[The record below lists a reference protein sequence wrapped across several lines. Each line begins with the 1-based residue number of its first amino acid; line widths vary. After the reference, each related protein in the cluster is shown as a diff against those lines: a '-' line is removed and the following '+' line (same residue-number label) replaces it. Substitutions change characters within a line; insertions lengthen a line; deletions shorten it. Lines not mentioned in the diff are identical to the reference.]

1 MAYDERQAALEL
13 GRLRDEV
20 GRLQAENQ
28 GLQTENG
35 QLREQITRLQRQVA
49 ELERVTARQAAPFR
63 RAEPK
68 KVPAAEQ
75 KRPGRKPGHRGFCRT
90 IPSYLDHE
98 VDVPL
103 DCCPC
108 CQGPVS
114 DRAPLVQWIEEL
126 PPQRPVVTRLT
137 IWEAKCPRCGLVRS
151 LHPLQGST
159 ARGAASVQ
167 LGPRALAVAAL
178 LNKALGLTMRKT
190 CRVLGKLWGL
200 QLTAGGLSQALDRV
214 ADKTE
219 TRYDALL
226 KTIRASDV
234 VYADETS
241 GWVGEPGGWLWTF
254 TQPAAT
260 LYQVEPSRG
269 SQVAQETLGEDFG
282 GMLVSDCLNV
292 YDSLHCRKHK
302 CIAHHQ
308 RAIAQA
314 RDRPDT
320 PDGSYLQQWKW
331 LFQAVTALW
340 KARPKMAETAF
351 AQERARIEAWC
362 QRLLDEPVTQ
372 PGDVAVRN
380 RLLKQRPHLLG
391 CLDEP
396 AAEPTNNRAER
407 SLRPAVIARK
417 LSCGNRTE
425 RGKRTWQILASLAAT
440 CQQNA
445 DDFVDWLA
453 PQLSLTPQAG

>member
-13 GRLRDEV
+13 ARLLGKVR
-20 GRLQAENQ
+20 RLQAENER
-28 GLQTENG
+28 LQSENQ
-35 QLREQITRLQRQVA
+35 QLREQLGRLQHQVA
-49 ELERVTARQAAPFR
+49 ELERTAARQAAPFR
-63 RAEPK
+63 REEQK
-68 KVPAAEQ
+68 KISAAER
-75 KRPGRKPGHRGFCRT
+75 KRPGRKPGHRGFCRA
-90 IPSYLDHE
+90 IPSHVDRE
-98 VDVPL
+98 VEVPL
-103 DCCPC
+103 DCCPR
-108 CQGPVS
+108 CQGAVS
-114 DRAPLVQWIEEL
+114 DRAPRVQWIEEL

-137 IWEAKCPRCGLVRS
+137 TWEAKCPHCGLVRS
-151 LHPLQGST
+151 THPLQGST
-159 ARGAASVQ
+159 AGGAARVQ

-178 LNKALGLTMRKT
+178 LNKELGLTMRKT
-190 CRVLGKLWGL
+190 CRVLWKLWGMR
-200 QLTAGGLSQALDRV
+200 LTPGGLSQALDRV
-214 ADKTE
+214 ADKTAA
-219 TRYDALL
+219 RYDALRNA
-226 KTIRASDV
+226 IRASDV

-241 GWVGEPGGWLWTF
+241 WWVGGPGWWLWTF
-254 TQPAAT
+254 TLPTAT
-260 LYQVEPSRG
+260 LYRVEASRG
-269 SQVAQETLGEDFG
+269 SQIAQQTLGEDFA

-292 YDSLHCRKHK
+292 YDSLACRKHK

-308 RAIAQA
+308 RAIASA

-320 PDGSYLQQWKW
+320 SDGSYLQQWKW

-351 AQERARIEAWC
+351 ALERARIETWC
-362 QRLLDEPVTQ
+362 QRLLDKAVTQ
-372 PGDVAVRN
+372 PGDVAVQN
-380 RLLKQRPHLLG
+380 RLVKQWPHLLG

-425 RGKRTWQILASLAAT
+425 RGKRTWEILASLAAT

-453 PQLSLTPQAG
+453 PQLSLAPHAG